1 MANEWDEYAKTWETE
16 QATSEFASHVFEQLT
31 QQTSLKG
38 KHVLD
43 FGCGTGLLSQKMVST
58 AKDIVALDSSEA
70 MIEQLDMKE
79 LPNVE
84 PVVDELTRGLVAQHP
99 AFRNQF
105 DVVVASSVCGFLPS
119 FAETANVIYSILD
132 NDGIFVHW
140 DWLAEEN
147 ADFGL
152 SQTKVE
158 QVLTSVG
165 FDSVSVSIAFEM
177 DTKHGKRSV
186 LMGVGKKS

>member
-165 FDSVSVSIAFEM
+165 FDAVSVSIAFEM